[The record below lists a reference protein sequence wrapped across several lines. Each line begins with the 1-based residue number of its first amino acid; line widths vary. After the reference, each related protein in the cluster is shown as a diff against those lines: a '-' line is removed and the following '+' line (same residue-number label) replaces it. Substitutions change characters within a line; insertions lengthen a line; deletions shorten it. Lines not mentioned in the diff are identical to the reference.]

1 MNNKKLNNLDKF
13 VLGFINILK
22 KHSDYVIVSGYVS
35 IFFGRSR
42 ATEDID
48 ILVPKMSK
56 NKLSKL
62 FNDLIKEYWFINSN
76 NENELCDILNDKL
89 AIRVAKKNQI
99 MPNIEMK
106 FISNIVD
113 KKTFNNKIKVIFD
126 SKELFFSPLEI
137 QIIYKAY
144 LGSEKDFLDAIL
156 LVEVFKNYLDSS
168 ILVKFS
174 KYMNIKEEILK
185 RIFGDIYEKIF
196 NERA

>member
-174 KYMNIKEEILK
+174 KYMNIEEEILK